1 MRNWDLY
8 FICEIISIFSKGKLD
23 VSFFFFFFVLFKQL
37 WISER
42 CQSTNSMSFS
52 VRVFKLKVSTRHWIL
67 KPSVSCSAAVH
78 HCHPFHLLFSPFSAL
93 SLSSLASVFEWCS
106 SAWRETSR
114 ERLQPLLLCA
124 HSIHSAH
131 PSPDGWLRT
140 RHISS
145 SSAAPCR
152 TLLLLSG
159 MSLMLHLFVGKRA
172 FFSLCDEVKYHM
184 KKKKSWGRGLY
195 QTL

>member
-1 MRNWDLY
+1 
-8 FICEIISIFSKGKLD
+8 
-23 VSFFFFFFVLFKQL
+23 
-37 WISER
+37 
-42 CQSTNSMSFS
+42 MSFS
-52 VRVFKLKVSTRHWIL
+52 VKVFKLKVSTRHWIL

-78 HCHPFHLLFSPFSAL
+78 HCHPFHLLFSPFSTP
-93 SLSSLASVFEWCS
+93 SLSSLSSVFEWCS

-114 ERLQPLLLCA
+114 EWLQPLLLCVL
-124 HSIHSAH
+124 SIHSPH

-159 MSLMLHLFVGKRA
+159 MSLMLHFFVWNRA
-172 FFSLCDEVKYHM
+172 FFFFLWWSEPNASLHI
-184 KKKKSWGRGLY
+184 KKSTSILFRFLHQNSIPSIPGPEKAVLWNLILY
-195 QTL
+195 GSLVLLRH